1 MSKYVK
7 LYSPGT
13 VLTGSAFK
21 IYLQQ
26 RDETVITGGFE
37 IGKIKIQ
44 GTGSAFDTQLS
55 IGSPVIIGSIG
66 GTQEVTVTRDLQY
79 QLDSNFNS
87 ELITETETGREVD
100 ATSTTRI
107 VKVPN
112 RRIKYTVDSITSAT
126 EFITKSFETSIYDA
140 DSATTDTMYDKRG
153 NTIGFDLKYPKEAGR
168 YNDNGVTT
176 EYGNT
181 YISAY
186 VVTDSSYINID
197 DIINYREDPNDSS
210 KMIVILKNTIDP
222 IWFHNQVEELDFML
236 NPDSG
241 AGYDLFKP
249 NLEVFDTS
257 TAEGKRDKRRVTNRT
272 GKPVSSSTSESRY
285 SGRPNRY

>member
-1 MSKYVK
+1 MSKYLK

-21 IYLQQ
+21 IYLMQ
-26 RDETVITGGFE
+26 RDVEEIDIPSGFE

-55 IGSPVIIGSIG
+55 VGGSVIIGSIG
-66 GTQEVTVTRDLQY
+66 GTQEVTIGTKTV
-79 QLDSNFNS
+79 N
-87 ELITETETGREVD
+87 
-100 ATSTTRI
+100 
-107 VKVPN
+107 VPN

-126 EFITKSFETSIYDA
+126 EFITKSFHTSKNDV
-140 DSATTDTMYDKRG
+140 DSTTTDAVYDKKG
-153 NTIGFDLKYPKEAGR
+153 KVISFDIRFPHEAGMIIDDEETV
-168 YNDNGVTT
+168 Y
-176 EYGNT
+176 YGNT
-181 YISAY
+181 YTSAY
-186 VVTDSSYINID
+186 TVTGSSYINID

-222 IWFHNQVEELDFML
+222 IWFHNQIEELDFIL

-249 NLEVFDTS
+249 NLELLDTS
-257 TAEGKRDKRRVTNRT
+257 SSEGKVDRRRTTNRA
-272 GKPVSSSTSESRY
+272 TSY
-285 SGRPNRY
+285 

>member
-21 IYLQQ
+21 IYLMQ
-26 RDETVITGGFE
+26 RDEAVITGGFE

-55 IGSPVIIGSIG
+55 VDSPVIIGSIG
-66 GTQEVTVTRDLQY
+66 GTQD
-79 QLDSNFNS
+79 
-87 ELITETETGREVD
+87 ITITTGEEVD
-100 ATSTTRI
+100 VTSTTRI

-112 RRIKYTVDSITSAT
+112 RRIKYTVDSITNAT

-140 DSATTDTMYDKRG
+140 DPATTDTMYDERG

-168 YNDNGVTT
+168 YGDDGVATV
-176 EYGNT
+176 YGNT
-181 YISAY
+181 YTSAY
-186 VVTDSSYINID
+186 VVTGSSYINID
-197 DIINYREDPNDSS
+197 DIINYREDPNDSG
-210 KMIVILKNTIDP
+210 KMIVMLKNTIDP

-249 NLEVFDTS
+249 NLEIFDTS
-257 TAEGKRDKRRVTNRT
+257 TAEGKRDKRRITNRA
-272 GKPVSSSTSESRY
+272 GKPVSSSTSASNY
-285 SGRPNRY
+285 SGRSNRRSRYN